1 MADTDAIAP
10 ETVVP
15 ETPKNNAGTP
25 PTPTVVPEEKKTDT
39 AVEELRK
46 QLEQER
52 MRANQLANKL
62 QAEEDAKAAAKQKE
76 LEEQSEF
83 KTLFEQ
89 EKAKREE
96 LEAEKLRQETQ
107 RQIDEAKAQIVS
119 DYSDDVKALADDA
132 GITLQGTSE
141 DEVAAFKSTLDKF
154 QVRLGKQSVSPNNP
168 GNASP
173 KEAEPTGEEL
183 RKILNDPKLRDEY
196 YRKKGGVTAAMMETQ

>member
-1 MADTDAIAP
+1 MPDTEKS
-10 ETVVP
+10 ETVKT
-15 ETPKNNAGTP
+15 EALENNTEPQAQPQGKSAAE
-25 PTPTVVPEEKKTDT
+25 VELERLKK
-39 AVEELRK
+39 EHQQMEM
-46 QLEQER
+46 ER
-52 MRANQLANKL
+52 NQLRNKL
-62 QAEEDAKAAAKQKE
+62 QAEEEAKAAAKQKE

-132 GITLQGTSE
+132 GITLQGTSD

-173 KEAEPTGEEL
+173 KEPEPTGEEL
-183 RKILNDPKLRDEY
+183 RKILNDPQLRDEY
-196 YRKKGGVTAAMMETQ
+196 YRKKGGVTASMMEPQ